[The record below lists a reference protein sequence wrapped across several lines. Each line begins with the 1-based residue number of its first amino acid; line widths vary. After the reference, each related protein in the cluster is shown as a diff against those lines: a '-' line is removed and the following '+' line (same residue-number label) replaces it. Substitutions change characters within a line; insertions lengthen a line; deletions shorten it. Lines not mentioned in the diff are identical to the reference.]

1 MLVFHSHYDIQEKG
15 FVQEIHY
22 VSENEMGSLRLVNYS
37 TEEEPQRCDSQQ
49 QFFQMAFSLWSY
61 RWQGLVSLCTCVN
74 VEITM
79 VHLFLF

>member
-37 TEEEPQRCDSQQ
+37 TEEEPQRCNSQ
-49 QFFQMAFSLWSY
+49 QFFH
-61 RWQGLVSLCTCVN
+61 
-74 VEITM
+74 M
-79 VHLFLF
+79 VLFLWFCQ